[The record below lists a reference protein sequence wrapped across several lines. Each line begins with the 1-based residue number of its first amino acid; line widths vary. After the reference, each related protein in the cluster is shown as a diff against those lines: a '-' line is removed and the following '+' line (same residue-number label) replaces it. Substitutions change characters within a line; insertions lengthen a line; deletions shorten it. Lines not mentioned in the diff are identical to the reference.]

1 MKFPRPVFAATFT
14 VAAVAATTGY
24 VLVDLS
30 DTTNYPH
37 IGTAEI
43 YLLGLEL
50 VAEKAADGDYNIIV
64 GVVTENDATNGSIKG
79 VAEFHLSHLNNATDS
94 TDRFIFPFADYT
106 LGGANQEGI
115 NLNITSGALT
125 KAVSNVTDAD
135 NTIWQN
141 DTGLASPVGA
151 AGGATGKP
159 GVGDLVILATENAG
173 TGTLDFAITALYS
186 TG

>member
-1 MKFPRPVFAATFT
+1 MLPRPVYTSTFT
-14 VAAVAATTGY
+14 IAAVAATTGY

-37 IGTAEI
+37 SATTEI
-43 YLLGLEL
+43 YLLGLGI
-50 VAEKAADGDYNIIV
+50 VAEKASDGDFNITV
-64 GVVTENDATNGSIKG
+64 GVVIENDATNGSMKG
-79 VAEFHLSHLNNATDS
+79 VAEFDLSHLDNSTDS
-94 TDRFIFPFADYT
+94 TDRFVFPFVDFT

-115 NLNITSGALT
+115 NLNVTSGALT
-125 KAVSNVTDAD
+125 RAVSNVTDAD

-151 AGGATGKP
+151 AAGATGKP
-159 GVGDLVILATENAG
+159 GVGDLVLLATENAG